1 MKRPAAIL
9 AATILA
15 GIAWAQPAAAD
26 RLDDVK
32 ARGKLIVGVSDTTPP
47 FSFKKPGETTVV
59 GYDLDIVHAVGK
71 RLGLPV
77 ETVSV
82 SSAERIPMLKDGK
95 LDFVATSMTRTPERL
110 KDVDFSFIYFVTPHA
125 VIVRKD
131 SGITSVHQ
139 LAGKKASS
147 ASTSTAGPN
156 LKEVEPH
163 VELVYVRDY
172 AIAFGLLKDGK
183 VDAFPTDETVLR
195 AIVKQD
201 GHPDDYVFLPDFT
214 KISRRRLCP
223 EERRAA
229 LQGRH
234 RQGAAGCRV
243 VRRRREDFRE
253 LVRPAIAG
261 ADDAQ
266 VQDQGRLNRKQHA
279 SDFRRTQQSGTADL
293 VCDAIDIFQGAR
305 SPRQAGPRVRQGR
318 GLRAAAGAPSGV
330 ACRAGRRRAVRP
342 RRQGRPQ
349 RLSAGPAAR
358 RAAGRHL
365 PFRQCAARRA
375 PRRARLRARR
385 LSLHAIQARPRTR
398 RCGWCCPMASTATS
412 CPASPR
418 A

>member
-1 MKRPAAIL
+1 MKRPATIL

-15 GIAWAQPAAAD
+15 GIAWVQPAAAD

-110 KDVDFSFIYFVTPHA
+110 KDVDFSHIYFVTPHA

-214 KISRRRLCP
+214 KTRDVGF
-223 EERRAA
+223 A
-229 LQGRH
+229 LKKGEPRFK
-234 RQGAAGCRV
+234 
-243 VRRRREDFRE
+243 E
-253 LVRPAIAG
+253 
-261 ADDAQ
+261 
-266 VQDQGRLNRKQHA
+266 
-279 SDFRRTQQSGTADL
+279 
-293 VCDAIDIFQGAR
+293 AIDKALLDVEASGDAAKIFENWF
-305 SPRQAGPRVRQGR
+305 GPQSSE
-318 GLRAAAGAPSGV
+318 PM
-330 ACRAGRRRAVRP
+330 
-342 RRQGRPQ
+342 
-349 RLSAGPAAR
+349 
-358 RAAGRHL
+358 
-365 PFRQCAARRA
+365 
-375 PRRARLRARR
+375 
-385 LSLHAIQARPRTR
+385 TR
-398 RCGWCCPMASTATS
+398 KFKIKAD
-412 CPASPR
+412 
-418 A
+418 